1 LDVNDVSK
9 VCEDFNWPDPRLQL
23 MAEGQKKAAAL
34 VAAENDAAQ
43 KRVAADKVAM
53 SKAEGMRIAAAVNA
67 QKAAEVKAEA
77 SSAAP
82 PALSISVN
90 GKQQEDAASVLARM
104 KAMEE
109 GGSGVAEVKPTVAES
124 SAAPPPAAES
134 KGDESKS
141 VSGEGNKGQEGMG
154 LRAKIDE
161 WAGKGRVQSQPPK
174 KAAVPARRVV
184 EESSAAK
191 AAEELM
197 TASSAAAQKAQD
209 DKDAALAKAAR
220 EREEAARRKDEE
232 LAGKIAQI
240 EKVNSCCSST

>member
-1 LDVNDVSK
+1 
-9 VCEDFNWPDPRLQL
+9 

-43 KRVAADKVAM
+43 KRVAADKVAE

-67 QKAAEVKAEA
+67 QKAAEVEAEA

-82 PALSISVN
+82 PAVSVSVN
-90 GKQQEDAASVLARM
+90 GKQQEDASSVLARM
-104 KAMEE
+104 KAMEQ
-109 GGSGVAEVKPTVAES
+109 GGSGVAEVKPTVVES
-124 SAAPPPAAES
+124 SAAPPPAAAES

-141 VSGEGNKGQEGMG
+141 VSGEGDKEQEGMG

-191 AAEELM
+191 AADELM
-197 TASSAAAQKAQD
+197 AASSAAAQKAQD
-209 DKDAALAKAAR
+209 EKDAALAKAAR

-240 EKVNSCCSST
+240 EKVNSYCSST